1 MRTYLKIDG
10 VESEVRNLHI
20 GFNRSID
27 ENGKVVTR
35 VQRGLITM
43 TKDAIYDRGNMIK
56 WMADQDLLKEG
67 EIVIYE
73 DDRKEKP
80 FQTITFENGKVFDW
94 EMGYDREGVANV
106 YETFSISAEKIDVD
120 GAQFDFQWP
129 ENM

>member
-80 FQTITFENGKVFDW
+80 FQTITFENGKIFDW